1 MPLEFAG
8 ISKGAERC
16 GLSLVNFSRD
26 KQTRYIYNNLSNC
39 VQLNSTIQQ
48 GDPLHGFLRRIFIVT
63 ILFVVEER
71 FATSLHRKEHR

>member
-39 VQLNSTIQQ
+39 VQLNSTIQD
-48 GDPLHGFLRRIFIVT
+48 DPPHGFLRRIFIVT